1 MEYVL
6 LRYRDRP
13 DCVVDVVATSRPDE
27 AVRLVRRWSRRSPDE
42 GLIVAIGARPI
53 VHCTPHGR

>member
-13 DCVVDVVATSRPDE
+13 DCVVNVAATSKPYE
-27 AVRLVRRWSRRSPDE
+27 AVRLVRRWSHRPADE
-42 GLIVAIGARPI
+42 GLIVAIGARPV
-53 VHCTPHGR
+53 VHCAPHGR